1 MRVTVEVTRPPRGA
15 VPWFARWVAASLPP
29 GGSVLDI
36 GAGEGL
42 SGPLQPV
49 RRRAGRITGVDP
61 SLRVSHNR
69 QLDEYHQLTLEQFA
83 PVAPRRVRPGV
94 LGVRARA
101 RRAPEEF
108 ASACAGCSSRAGC

>member
-1 MRVTVEVTRPPRGA
+1 MRVTVEVTSPPRGA
-15 VPWFARWVAASLPP
+15 VPWFARWVAASLPT

-61 SLRVSHNR
+61 SLRVRHNR
-69 QLDEYHQLTLEQFA
+69 QLDEYHQQSLEQFA
-83 PVAPRRVRPGV
+83 PATQTSSTWRSRCSSLEHVADPDGFA
-94 LGVRARA
+94 ARA
-101 RRAPEEF
+101 R
-108 ASACAGCSSRAGC
+108 GCSSRAER